1 MGQAEQLTE
10 DVFVCILLLNSH
22 FKSDC
27 RNPGEYQ
34 RRGKTAEWARFG
46 RFLSLTGNNPVRLSS
61 QCVHISSPLYSH
73 LSTCLSCPISTYP
86 SSPLTSLLSIS
97 LHLSVTASLKIEI
110 LLHFSIFS
118 FLFFSFHFRIFKK
131 IIFFVSHLPC
141 LQGVGYLCVYEE
153 IFSIFRTQRSH
164 AIRDE

>member
-97 LHLSVTASLKIEI
+97 LHLSVTASLQIEI

-118 FLFFSFHFRIFKK
+118 FLFFSFPNFRKN
-131 IIFFVSHLPC
+131 C
-141 LQGVGYLCVYEE
+141 
-153 IFSIFRTQRSH
+153 IFRFPSPILFH
-164 AIRDE
+164 ACKE